1 MYKSSQYKVIFILK
15 LLQDKMIIQVYSYKM
30 TLFVRRFTDR
40 SLNLGYLICI
50 FSIYKRRVIHC
61 ISRIQKLYNIY
72 SNGQQTQLSRMN
84 KITSEFGQWLQN
96 LNHVFLLF
104 SFLLRLTVLP
114 CGSQCLMVPRRCK
127 QIALV
132 EEVVQNIC
140 MVVDMNILIYMECCV
155 KWYAMVKKQ

>member
-15 LLQDKMIIQVYSYKM
+15 LLQDKMNIQVSGY
-30 TLFVRRFTDR
+30 TDR

-114 CGSQCLMVPRRCK
+114 CGSQCLMVPRHCK

-132 EEVVQNIC
+132 VVQNIC
-140 MVVDMNILIYMECCV
+140 MAVDMNILIRMSLCEMV
-155 KWYAMVKKQ
+155 WYG